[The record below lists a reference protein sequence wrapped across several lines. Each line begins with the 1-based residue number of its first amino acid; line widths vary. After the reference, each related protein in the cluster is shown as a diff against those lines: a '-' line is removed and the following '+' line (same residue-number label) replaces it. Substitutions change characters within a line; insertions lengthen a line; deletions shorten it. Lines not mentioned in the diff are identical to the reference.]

1 MEITTPPIHW
11 GVVMKYFP
19 VLDRLVHYFIGLK
32 LFYSK
37 VSVYYF
43 ISLVQGKVVIY
54 PNRNLY
60 SQGIYRLIY
69 NYVWSA
75 P

>member
-19 VLDRLVHYFIGLK
+19 VLDRLVHYFVGLK

-37 VSVYYF
+37 VLIYYF
-43 ISLVQGKVVIY
+43 FFLVQGEVVIY
-54 PNRNLY
+54 HNRNLD
-60 SQGIYRLIY
+60 SQGISGLIY
-69 NYVWSA
+69 NYV
-75 P
+75 

>member
-37 VSVYYF
+37 VSIYYF
-43 ISLVQGKVVIY
+43 FLPVQREVVIY
-54 PNRNLY
+54 PNRNLD
-60 SQGIYRLIY
+60 SQGISRLIY
-69 NYVWSA
+69 NYV
-75 P
+75 